1 MLNVID
7 FSHANTRPVP
17 YRYIDTFCFETA
29 GEDAYCASN
38 DGYAIFHWD
47 SVAWRIGKEA
57 PSPDP
62 VPFPSL
68 EETWAELG

>member
-1 MLNVID
+1 MLTVID

-38 DGYAIFHWD
+38 DGYAIFHWE
-47 SVAWRIGKEA
+47 SVVWRVERESYDGPPRQECE
-57 PSPDP
+57 S
-62 VPFPSL
+62 
-68 EETWAELG
+68 